1 MKDVGRKCAIPVA
14 ASITLLA
21 IALAGSAFSAETPE
35 PRPDSWAQPL
45 AAKGASNFYKV
56 SDSLYRSAQP
66 SAEGFRSLKDLGIAT
81 VVNLRSFNS
90 DRKEIGS
97 TALAYEHIYM
107 KAWHPERKEVVR
119 FLQIVT
125 DPKRTPV
132 LVHCQHGSDRT
143 GAMTA
148 AYRIVVQGWSKE
160 EAVREMSSED
170 FGFHRVWANLPGWIR
185 DLDVEAI
192 REEVGIGRV
201 THPQVDELKRQAD
214 LWDQAII
221 RKDRAAIEAN
231 MADDFRQI
239 DGSGNVETK
248 SSFVE
253 GLMFPELEIDPYTV
267 EDFEVRVYGDVALL
281 SGRTQ
286 MPGRYAGEPFSSH
299 YRYID
304 VYVRRNGEW
313 RVVSVQIFKIA
324 P

>member
-1 MKDVGRKCAIPVA
+1 MKAKG
-14 ASITLLA
+14 ITA
-21 IALAGSAFSAETPE
+21 MALALVLAGPTTDAETPAL
-35 PRPDSWAQPL
+35 RPATWAQPL
-45 AAKGASNFYKV
+45 AAKGTSNFFKV
-56 SDSLYRSAQP
+56 SDALYRSAQP
-66 SAEGFRSLKDLGIAT
+66 TAEGFRSLKERGIVT

-97 TALAYEHIYM
+97 TGLAYEHIYM

-160 EAVREMSSED
+160 EAVREMSSEE
-170 FGFHRVWANLPGWIR
+170 FGFHRVWVNLPDWIH

-192 REEVGIGRV
+192 RKEVGIRQV
-201 THPQVDELKRQAD
+201 TDQQAALLKRQAD
-214 LWDQAII
+214 LWDDAII

-239 DGSGNVETK
+239 DGSGNIETK
-248 SSFVE
+248 ATFIE
-253 GLMFPELEIDPYTV
+253 GLMSPQLEIDPYTV
-267 EDFEVRVYGDVALL
+267 EDFDARFFGDVALL

-286 MPGRYAGEPFSSH
+286 MTGRYAGQPFSSH

-304 VYVRRNGEW
+304 VYVRRNGDW
-313 RVVSVQIFKIA
+313 KVVSVQISRIA

>member
-1 MKDVGRKCAIPVA
+1 MGRNTA
-14 ASITLLA
+14 AA
-21 IALAGSAFSAETPE
+21 VFIALALATAPIGAGTPD
-35 PRPDSWAQPL
+35 PRPATWAQPQS
-45 AAKGASNFYKV
+45 AKGASNFYKV

-66 SAEGFRSLKDLGIAT
+66 TAEGFRSLKDLGIVT

-90 DRKEIGS
+90 DRKEMSG
-97 TALAYEHIYM
+97 TGLAYEHIYM

-160 EAVREMSSED
+160 AAVEEMTSED
-170 FGFHRVWANLPGWIR
+170 YGFHKVWSNLPGWIH

-192 REEVGIGRV
+192 RTEVGIGPV
-201 THPQVDELKRQAD
+201 TDEPSLLLKRQAD

-239 DGSGNVETK
+239 DGGGNVETRA
-248 SSFVE
+248 SFVE
-253 GLMFPELEIDPYTV
+253 SLMSPELLIDPYTV
-267 EDFEVRVYGDVALL
+267 EDFDLRIYGDVALL
-281 SGRTQ
+281 SGRTL
-286 MPGRYAGEPFSSH
+286 MTGRYAGKPFTSH

-304 VYVRRNGEW
+304 VYVRRNGQW
-313 RVVSVQIFKIA
+313 KVVSVQISKIA